1 MGDPTVFLA
10 TYSVK
15 LANYDY
21 DKLGEVYDILG
32 EFATY
37 WERFATYWEI
47 TTYREG
53 CDILGLYKCVV
64 SGVETTVLV
73 LYQELMLRS
82 GRNCKF
88 QRMIFLLDIP

>member
-1 MGDPTVFLA
+1 MRDPTVFPA

-53 CDILGLYKCVV
+53 CDILEDYDV
-64 SGVETTVLV
+64 
-73 LYQELMLRS
+73 
-82 GRNCKF
+82 
-88 QRMIFLLDIP
+88 

>member
-1 MGDPTVFLA
+1 MGDLTVFLA
-10 TYSVK
+10 PYSVK

-21 DKLGEVYDILG
+21 DKLGEVYNILG

-53 CDILGLYKCVV
+53 CDILGLYNSYPLKGRRHEPVV
-64 SGVETTVLV
+64 LSSTCTERLVAHVEQT
-73 LYQELMLRS
+73 YM
-82 GRNCKF
+82 
-88 QRMIFLLDIP
+88 